1 MLHEWGGGGERVEGA
16 RIRVRAAF
24 LHFFLFY
31 STTCS
36 NHLQPGL
43 PPPSPACP
51 GPRAGRDAAAAA
63 ATWRG
68 QVGRGPA
75 AAAEASARSWARP
88 RGLGP
93 WGAPCRAGRCPPVS
107 QRPPGPCRAGGE
119 AAQRGS
125 GGSPG
130 MPLASDRLQHRCCQC
145 WAGMAVGS
153 LG

>member
-1 MLHEWGGGGERVEGA
+1 MLHEWGGSVW
-16 RIRVRAAF
+16 RALGLVCD
-24 LHFFLFY
+24 LHFSIFFCFITPPVQ
-31 STTCS
+31 TTCS
-36 NHLQPGL
+36 RAF

-68 QVGRGPA
+68 QAGRGPA
-75 AAAEASARSWARP
+75 AAAEASARSRARP

-93 WGAPCRAGRCPPVS
+93 WGAPWGPGRCPPLS
-107 QRPPGPCRAGGE
+107 QRPPGPCKAGGE

-130 MPLASDRLQHRCCQC
+130 MPLASDCLQHRCCQC
-145 WAGMAVGS
+145 WVGMAVVS